1 MKHVVASVSLVVGL
15 ASCTG
20 EAAERHVTVRD
31 SAGVAIVENDAADLS
46 AIARWSVG
54 ARPVVDVGAFE
65 GAEAETLFRV
75 VDAVRLDDGRI
86 AVANAGT
93 SEVRYFDA
101 SGAHVETVGG
111 QGGGP
116 GEFQR
121 IMRLI
126 RLASDS
132 LAVFDGGTRSMSVLD
147 PAGAFVRRIRPDP
160 ALSVSAIVGTWP
172 GGWVAAARRGGTGE
186 LPRGLIRPDL
196 VYVSMTSD
204 GSAVLDT
211 LGVFSSTERVLDIST
226 SGGEIR
232 SVSVFTPPFGRST
245 TVRSREGRLYVGTQD
260 APEIRTYEA
269 GGRLVRIL
277 RTAGEMQPMTTE
289 LVDRFITRRVADVPP
304 EERNERRQAIAAL
317 PIPDFVPPYGTFR
330 LDRAGRLWVQDY
342 PGIDDSNDWSIY
354 DSGGV
359 LAARITLPDTFT
371 PYDIG
376 DDWLLGRETDELE
389 VEHVRMY
396 RLNRSTTHLTS
407 LEEPAR
413 P

>member
-1 MKHVVASVSLVVGL
+1 MKHIAAGLSLAAGL
-15 ASCTG
+15 ASCSG
-20 EAAERHVTVRD
+20 EAADRRTVVRD

-46 AIARWSVG
+46 AIARWSLETTP
-54 ARPVVDVGAFE
+54 AVDIGAFE

-75 VDAVRLDDGRI
+75 VGAVRLDDGRI

-101 SGAHVETVGG
+101 SGAHVATVGG

-126 RLASDS
+126 RLAADS
-132 LAVFDGGTRSMSVLD
+132 LAVFDGGSRSMSVLD
-147 PAGAFVRRIRPDP
+147 PAGGFVRQIRPDP
-160 ALSVSAIVGTWP
+160 ALSLSTIVGTWP
-172 GGWVAAARRGGTGE
+172 GGWVAAARTGGTGE

-196 VYVSMTSD
+196 LYVSMTPD

-211 LGVFSSTERVLDIST
+211 LGVFSSTERVLNIST
-226 SGGEIR
+226 SGGEIE
-232 SVSVFTPPFGRST
+232 SVSILTPPFGRST
-245 TVRSREGRLYVGTQD
+245 TVRSRDGRLFVGTQD
-260 APEIRTYEA
+260 APDIRTYEA

-289 LVDRFITRRVADVPP
+289 LADRFITQRVADAPP
-304 EERNERRQAIAAL
+304 EERNERRQALAAL

-330 LDRAGRLWVQDY
+330 LDRAGYLWVQDY
-342 PGIDDSNDWSIY
+342 PGIDDSDNWSIY
-354 DSGGV
+354 DSDGV
-359 LAARITLPDTFT
+359 LTARITLPDTFT

-396 RLNRSTTHLTS
+396 RLNR
-407 LEEPAR
+407 
-413 P
+413 